1 MANLISARCS
11 AGGLRGD
18 IRSLLLGG
26 GSRGSLRKP
35 GLIKGAGTR
44 SLSIMPCGLA
54 GSIGG
59 LFRSGRSTWGGTWGG
74 VLALSS
80 NLPNPGAPPVPPLD
94 LGGRLPESSPL
105 ERGGKPA
112 GSSFRNRVGG
122 RLPVSSPPRDLG
134 GGLLPVSVPLEP
146 GRLIA
151 ESSLLVVVKEA
162 ATESWLMLLG
172 PSLRNGAGWLPTRPE
187 STLEAGDEAPL
198 GGTRPREFGGGG

>member
-59 LFRSGRSTWGGTWGG
+59 LFRSGRSSWGGE
-74 VLALSS
+74 LALSS

-105 ERGGKPA
+105 ERGGKPV
-112 GSSFRNRVGG
+112 GSSFLSRVGG
-122 RLPVSSPPRDLG
+122 RLPASSPRDLG

-146 GRLIA
+146 GRLMA
-151 ESSLLVVVKEA
+151 DSSLLVVVKEA